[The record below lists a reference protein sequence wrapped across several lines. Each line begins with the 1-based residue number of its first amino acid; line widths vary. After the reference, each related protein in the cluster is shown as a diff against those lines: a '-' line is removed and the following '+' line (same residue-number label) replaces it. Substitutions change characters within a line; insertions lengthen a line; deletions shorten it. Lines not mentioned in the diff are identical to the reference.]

1 MGRGRITLYNP
12 FCNRII
18 SNMSKQFVKFKH
30 WQTGE
35 VITMQYNPMAIPVH
49 DNSDRILVWNVKEGK
64 LEDIIRD
71 TIIEFWEE
79 EDVQSDSI

>member
-1 MGRGRITLYNP
+1 
-12 FCNRII
+12 
-18 SNMSKQFVKFKH
+18 MSKLFVKFKH

-35 VITMQYNPMAIPVH
+35 EITMQYNPMAIPVH
-49 DNSDRILVWNVKEGK
+49 DNSDRILVGNVKEAR

-79 EDVQSDSI
+79 EDAQSNRLS

>member
-1 MGRGRITLYNP
+1 
-12 FCNRII
+12 
-18 SNMSKQFVKFKH
+18 MSKLFVKFKH

-49 DNSDRILVWNVKEGK
+49 DNSDRILVWNVKEAK

-79 EDVQSDSI
+79 EDVQSDNIP